1 MWLDNNMGFI
11 RFISLSILF
20 LFSFWV
26 CIESIFCLTGPC
38 SPVFPAPEKDW
49 LRGGTSHSVRKTTM
63 KPVQFQT
70 TLRTEKEMWKSNG
83 ERKAQN
89 ETNAAISRVRKWKLV
104 FIFELSLGN
113 KRDLAMTFHQWTG
126 TRWEPHFTLWPD
138 DLAFQTDWFASNNV
152 LMYRFSF
159 TH

>member
-83 ERKAQN
+83 ERKAQT

-104 FIFELSLGN
+104 FIFELSLG
-113 KRDLAMTFHQWTG
+113 KQTWPGYDLSSMEWDKMRATLHIM
-126 TRWEPHFTLWPD
+126 TRWPCI
-138 DLAFQTDWFASNNV
+138 SNRLV
-152 LMYRFSF
+152 SIQ
-159 TH
+159 